1 MLAPLRPEPLALR
14 TSTYAARA
22 TRAMP
27 PALAIVPLCRRAFS
41 TFPESPF
48 LQKGGWH
55 ACQGAEEGHLQV
67 L

>member
-1 MLAPLRPEPLALR
+1 MLAPLRPEPRALR

-41 TFPESPF
+41 TFPREP
-48 LQKGGWH
+48 LPAGDH
-55 ACQGAEEGHLQV
+55 LACLKRCYTRAP
-67 L
+67 

>member
-1 MLAPLRPEPLALR
+1 MLAPLRPEPRALR

-48 LQKGGWH
+48 LQETIWH
-55 ACQGAEEGHLQV
+55 A
-67 L
+67 